1 MLQHSSFVNGGAGQS
16 ACGDVAQSGERLLFA
31 GGIGSIPVVS
41 TIEPRSGA
49 LPLDPAKGPMTSIG
63 AFGNHSNGVKG
74 PTGPLRV
81 WAEPGASLRGA

>member
-41 TIEPRSGA
+41 TTVFSCRFSVVRA
-49 LPLDPAKGPMTSIG
+49 VRLWTDD
-63 AFGNHSNGVKG
+63 
-74 PTGPLRV
+74 
-81 WAEPGASLRGA
+81 